1 MPIRMRVLPAS
12 CAGVGKF
19 VPASFCAVSLPCVAS
34 RATHVIIVCP
44 TYTNNTRQ
52 QEKLASAVKGTVKIA
67 YWDTEQAGG
76 RPPLLGEIKGTPTI
90 RFYKPK
96 PKQEP
101 GKNTKKIVL
110 DYNYE
115 RKAKDMK
122 QFVDANI
129 PSFIEKVNGAK
140 DIKAF
145 EDKAARNGLPQVL
158 LFTAKP
164 NTSPLTKYL
173 STEFRRRI
181 LLAEI
186 KPTKPNKDIIE
197 KYGIADFPAMVV
209 VPPVA
214 DEDLGSSD
222 DGDRSGRSDEI
233 VRYEGDG
240 FSRNKLQSFLTKH
253 ALKKPVIPPKKKK
266 KEPGEN
272 EEEKRKEGPQKEAVK
287 TEL

>member
-1 MPIRMRVLPAS
+1 MS
-12 CAGVGKF
+12 
-19 VPASFCAVSLPCVAS
+19 S
-34 RATHVIIVCP
+34 
-44 TYTNNTRQ
+44 
-52 QEKLASAVKGTVKIA
+52 QEKLAGAVKGTVKIA

-76 RPPLLGEIKGTPTI
+76 RPPLLGEIQGTPTI

-101 GKNTKKIVL
+101 GKNTRKIVL
-110 DYNYE
+110 DYNFE

-129 PSFIEKVNGAK
+129 PSFIEKVNGVKELA
-140 DIKAF
+140 AF
-145 EDKAARNGLPQVL
+145 EEKAARNGLPQVL

-186 KPTKPNKDIIE
+186 KPTKPNKDVIE
-197 KYGIADFPAMVV
+197 KYGIKDFPAMVV
-209 VPPVA
+209 IPPA
-214 DEDLGSSD
+214 GEDN
-222 DGDRSGRSDEI
+222 SGTEVI
-233 VRYEGDG
+233 RYDGDG
-240 FSRNKLQSFLTKH
+240 FTRNKLQSFLCKH
-253 ALKKPVIPPKKKK
+253 SLKKPVIPPKKKK
-266 KEPGEN
+266 EEPEGDGAKKDES
-272 EEEKRKEGPQKEAVK
+272 KKEGVK

>member
-1 MPIRMRVLPAS
+1 MPSFNDIDLPS
-12 CAGVGKF
+12 
-19 VPASFCAVSLPCVAS
+19 
-34 RATHVIIVCP
+34 
-44 TYTNNTRQ
+44 
-52 QEKLASAVKGTVKIA
+52 QEKLAGAVKGTVKIA

-122 QFVDANI
+122 QFVDVNI
-129 PSFIEKVNGAK
+129 PNFLEKVNGVK
-140 DIKAF
+140 DLQSF
-145 EDKAARNGLPQVL
+145 EEKAARNGLPQVL

-197 KYGIADFPAMVV
+197 KYGIKDFPAMIVI
-209 VPPVA
+209 PPAVEENSEA
-214 DEDLGSSD
+214 EV
-222 DGDRSGRSDEI
+222 
-233 VRYEGDG
+233 VRYDGDG
-240 FSRNKLQSFLTKH
+240 FTRNKLQSFLSKH

-266 KEPGEN
+266 ESDAEDSK
-272 EEEKRKEGPQKEAVK
+272 KKEGVK

>member
-1 MPIRMRVLPAS
+1 MS
-12 CAGVGKF
+12 
-19 VPASFCAVSLPCVAS
+19 SS
-34 RATHVIIVCP
+34 
-44 TYTNNTRQ
+44 NNIYLSS
-52 QEKLASAVKGTVKIA
+52 QEKLAGAVKGTVKIA

-129 PSFIEKVNGAK
+129 PNFLEKVNGVK
-140 DIKAF
+140 DLQSF
-145 EDKAARNGLPQVL
+145 EEKAARNGLPQVL

-197 KYGIADFPAMVV
+197 KYGIKDFPAMIVI
-209 VPPVA
+209 PPAGEENSETEV
-214 DEDLGSSD
+214 
-222 DGDRSGRSDEI
+222 
-233 VRYEGDG
+233 VRYDGDG
-240 FSRNKLQSFLTKH
+240 FTRNKLQSFLSKH

-266 KEPGEN
+266 ESDAEDSK
-272 EEEKRKEGPQKEAVK
+272 KKEGVK

>member
-1 MPIRMRVLPAS
+1 MS
-12 CAGVGKF
+12 
-19 VPASFCAVSLPCVAS
+19 SS
-34 RATHVIIVCP
+34 
-44 TYTNNTRQ
+44 NNIYLSS
-52 QEKLASAVKGTVKIA
+52 QEKLAGAVKGTVKIA

-129 PSFIEKVNGAK
+129 PNFLEKVNGVK
-140 DIKAF
+140 DLQSF
-145 EDKAARNGLPQVL
+145 EDKAARNGLPRVL

-197 KYGIADFPAMVV
+197 KYGIKDFPAMIVI
-209 VPPVA
+209 PPAVEENSEA
-214 DEDLGSSD
+214 EV
-222 DGDRSGRSDEI
+222 
-233 VRYEGDG
+233 VRYDGDG
-240 FSRNKLQSFLTKH
+240 FTRNKLQSFLSKH

-266 KEPGEN
+266 ESDAEDSK
-272 EEEKRKEGPQKEAVK
+272 KREGVK

>member
-1 MPIRMRVLPAS
+1 MLTYLRPTS
-12 CAGVGKF
+12 F
-19 VPASFCAVSLPCVAS
+19 VYLSS
-34 RATHVIIVCP
+34 
-44 TYTNNTRQ
+44 
-52 QEKLASAVKGTVKIA
+52 QEKLAGAVKGTVKIA

-76 RPPLLGEIKGTPTI
+76 RPPLLGEIQGTPTI

-101 GKNTKKIVL
+101 GKNTRKIVL
-110 DYNYE
+110 DYNFE

-129 PSFIEKVNGAK
+129 PSFIEKVNGVK
-140 DIKAF
+140 ELTAF
-145 EDKAARNGLPQVL
+145 EEKAARNGLPQVL

-186 KPTKPNKDIIE
+186 KPTKPNKDVIE
-197 KYGIADFPAMVV
+197 KYGIKDFPAMVV
-209 VPPVA
+209 IPPA
-214 DEDLGSSD
+214 GEDN
-222 DGDRSGRSDEI
+222 SGTEVI
-233 VRYEGDG
+233 RYDGDG
-240 FSRNKLQSFLTKH
+240 FTRNKLQSFLCKH
-253 ALKKPVIPPKKKK
+253 SLKKPVIPPKKKK
-266 KEPGEN
+266 EEPEGDGAKKDES
-272 EEEKRKEGPQKEAVK
+272 KKEGVK

>member
-1 MPIRMRVLPAS
+1 MS
-12 CAGVGKF
+12 
-19 VPASFCAVSLPCVAS
+19 S
-34 RATHVIIVCP
+34 
-44 TYTNNTRQ
+44 
-52 QEKLASAVKGTVKIA
+52 QEKLAGAVKGTVKIA

-76 RPPLLGEIKGTPTI
+76 RPPLLGEIQGTPTI

-110 DYNYE
+110 DYNFE

-129 PSFIEKVNGAK
+129 PSFIEKVNGVK
-140 DIKAF
+140 ELTAF
-145 EDKAARNGLPQVL
+145 EEKAARNGLPQVL

-186 KPTKPNKDIIE
+186 KPTKPNKDTIE
-197 KYGIADFPAMVV
+197 KYGIKDFPAMVV
-209 VPPVA
+209 IPPA
-214 DEDLGSSD
+214 GEDN
-222 DGDRSGRSDEI
+222 SGTEVI
-233 VRYEGDG
+233 RYDGDG
-240 FSRNKLQSFLTKH
+240 FTRNKLQSFLSKH

-266 KEPGEN
+266 KEPEGDGAKKDES
-272 EEEKRKEGPQKEAVK
+272 KKEGVK